1 MKKILSLFIS
11 FLMLFNLTA
20 DIFAQQLGFNTNK
33 KPSFGLGNSKTNDAM
48 KRMKQEHEEFKTYM
62 NALDKRIKY
71 PDMYK
76 NEPPGTAKL
85 EAQME
90 ILDKKLDKSI
100 IESVP
105 DKERAVAAKLGA
117 NFYDFKNALEGQ
129 EDVDLGASWRA
140 YCKDLAGYYEDYTIL
155 IRKFPQEDRSYMDI
169 VSDIPWILRNRKTG
183 EKFGY
188 EGRDYDVEAYLHA
201 CVHNLVTR
209 TTTGYTQRGPW
220 VWSKEEPEAFS
231 LEDKIDSMSAIYEV
245 VSRYGYYPEDREFIW
260 LFAYDIVKNGKKYFD
275 NDTYKADILPGLS
288 NADDR
293 QKRDHGKDDRNKQAN
308 AVSIAMAILPLVS
321 DDNSGDK
328 FSNKKSLSISAI
340 YNIMTGVLGIISTYD
355 YASVAILTG
364 ARALIAFDSSDSL
377 SKLLTFLTEDCKK
390 SFAKGAFDFAMGVFS
405 TESWAKGISRVADKN
420 GGYAYNNSLTSQFT
434 YMDKN
439 KTDNNTA
446 FFAEGSVRENY
457 FNAVYTNIFEEIG
470 RELGLSSRSSSKADS
485 YVTTFASRLSN
496 KGFNGNFS
504 DDDLSASIVVGIL
517 DTAAAGNTSL
527 NYAAD
532 LIYSGA
538 WFDLNE
544 ATQRDK
550 NNIAAAYLGKPK
562 KEYNQEKDDTYKQMM
577 SVQDTGK
584 YMDIAVNAVMITSLV
599 ASAPA
604 ILRSMANFTG
614 KAISRVKTITGVTKN
629 VKLSTA
635 AKVSKVTP
643 RSYTGAATTAPKAT
657 TTAPKATTT
666 APKATTTAPKAA
678 TTAPKAATTAPKAAT
693 TAPKATT
700 TAANAE
706 KTAATATTAKPAPT
720 AEETLAANKAQI
732 KSDFNNLSEKL
743 FGKFE
748 ARPGSKAVASTLVP
762 VPGMQYLMGG
772 TFDLPSL
779 TQLINRN
786 PAVRAIFNSSE
797 SKVMKLMETEG
808 LSAEKVKSLFLE
820 DFSKGLTESSLV
832 PATQRANIIEET
844 SKALGVAFDGSKAA
858 AAAATTAAEP
868 AKVLSMEE
876 KIRNIKKLTEYKVDI
891 TTLRTNGLLEDAY
904 YSKIESLAS
913 KGVKETSDFLR
924 LKTKGF
930 LDGENF
936 AKVESLTRRGFR
948 VTGRNFDDLMLL
960 KQKGFLEGEKFAKLD
975 KLLDLEGV
983 DNSTILKSI
992 KSGFF
997 EEPIYSRFIE
1007 SIPKSSS
1014 KNTGFFTKD
1023 LLSDANY
1030 PKTKALLD
1038 NGVDIKTIW
1047 DFNREGILDAK
1058 YAELTK
1064 NSKAVSVAAKTTTPV
1079 AASATSAAPTQA
1091 AAKAKAMTSAE
1102 KLSYLEEKGI
1112 SGWELDAWEKDIVNA
1127 SGAQF
1132 ERAQALID
1140 KGLDPSWIYTNRS
1153 TLLSDANFAEF
1164 EKMVGTQLSPEE
1176 FRSLSREGLFAP
1188 DGRGDMT
1195 MKMLKQNH
1203 KPEKIIKYYT
1213 DRELSHSIS
1222 HYANNADKELKAIDN
1237 LMDKGWSWDQALKL
1251 EYEGFAPGY
1260 KNYSNLESVLGKD
1273 VSKQDAFM
1281 LVDEGLLGDE
1291 YFAKVSKFLE
1301 YKVTP
1306 SEIKNLK
1313 LNGVL
1318 KKDLDTLEYLL
1329 LHKANSK
1336 TILKLNEEGLLDNF
1350 ARTKIWLKKGFN
1362 FDEMKLLRKITKD
1375 FNSTD
1380 IAAQVDLLVE
1390 KGFNPTQIDQLW
1402 KANKLNNNLERIQT
1416 LLDKGADFDALMK
1429 YLN

>member
-1 MKKILSLFIS
+1 MKKTLSLFIS
-11 FLMLFNLTA
+11 FIMLFNLTA
-20 DIFAQQLGFNTNK
+20 EVFAQSVGITGYYKDSYEKKKKEYGKTDPYMQKLQSYHKEMEIYLNTDEK
-33 KPSFGLGNSKTNDAM
+33 M
-48 KRMKQEHEEFKTYM
+48 V
-62 NALDKRIKY
+62 KY
-71 PDMYK
+71 PSNKTPEQIAFETRMAADNK
-76 NEPPGTAKL
+76 DFE
-85 EAQME
+85 
-90 ILDKKLDKSI
+90 KSI

-105 DKERAVAAKLGA
+105 QNEREVAAKLGA
-117 NFYDFKNALEGQ
+117 NFYEFKNALAGV
-129 EDVDLGASWRA
+129 EDVNLGDSWRA
-140 YCKDLAGYYEDYTIL
+140 YCKELTSYNAQYTIL
-155 IRKFPQEDRSYMDI
+155 TRKFDLYKLTYLEIGSKMDFALENNQ
-169 VSDIPWILRNRKTG
+169 DGKT
-183 EKFGY
+183 K
-188 EGRDYDVEAYLHA
+188 YDDKEYSTEAFLHA
-201 CVHNLVTR
+201 AVHNLVTR
-209 TTTGYTQRGPW
+209 KTSGYIKHSPW
-220 VWSKEEPEAFS
+220 IFGSDSIEEFS
-231 LEDKIDSMSAIYEV
+231 IEQKISVMDVIYSTV
-245 VSRYGYYPEDREFIW
+245 ASYGYYPDDRRYIW
-260 LFAYDIVKNGKKYFD
+260 AFAYNIVKNGKKYFD
-275 NDTYKADILPGLS
+275 NDIYKADIVPGAA

-293 QKRDHGKDDRNKQAN
+293 IKRDNGKADRNRQAN
-308 AVSIAMAILPLVS
+308 YVSQAMAILPI
-321 DDNSGDK
+321 
-328 FSNKKSLSISAI
+328 LSETEPEKEQAAQAI
-340 YNIMTGVLGIISTYD
+340 YQLVKDVASDD

-364 ARALIAFDSSDSL
+364 ARALIALDTEDSL

-390 SFAKGAFDFAMGVFS
+390 SFAKGLFDFAMGVFS

-446 FFAEGSVRENY
+446 FFAEGSVLENY

-470 RELGLSSRSSSKADS
+470 RELGQSSRTSSKANS

-643 RSYTGAATTAPKAT
+643 RSYTGAATTAPKA
-657 TTAPKATTT
+657 A
-666 APKATTTAPKAA
+666 TTAPKAA

-693 TAPKATT
+693 TAPKAATTAPKVAT

-786 PAVRAIFNSSE
+786 PAVRAIFNSSK

-808 LSAEKVKSLFLE
+808 LSAEKVKSLFME

-844 SKALGVAFDGSKAA
+844 SKALSVAFDGSKA

-1064 NSKAVSVAAKTTTPV
+1064 NSKAVSGAAKTTTPV

-1140 KGLDPSWIYTNRS
+1140 RGINPEGIYANKDIF
-1153 TLLSDANFAEF
+1153 LSDEGFASIQDLLGKKLDVNDF
-1164 EKMVGTQLSPEE
+1164 NKLLNS
-1176 FRSLSREGLFAP
+1176 GLFIN
-1188 DGRGDMT
+1188 DGRFAMT
-1195 MKMLKQNH
+1195 
-1203 KPEKIIKYYT
+1203 EKLLQQGYKSDEIIALYKESNTFYY
-1213 DRELSHSIS
+1213 S
-1222 HYANNADKELKAIDN
+1222 NNADKVLARRKT
-1237 LMDKGWSWDQALKL
+1237 LVGKGWSSSEAALL
-1251 EYEGFAPGY
+1251 EKSNFAVDI
-1260 KNYSNLESVLGKD
+1260 KENYSKIETLMAKGT
-1273 VSKQDAFM
+1273 SKTDIIKM
-1281 LVDEGLLGDE
+1281 VDNGLLE
-1291 YFAKVSKFLE
+1291 ERYYSKVSTLLE
-1301 YKVTP
+1301 YKFTP
-1306 SEIKNLK
+1306 EDMRIFKAK
-1313 LNGVL
+1313 GVL
-1318 KKDLDTLEYLL
+1318 EKDASALEYLAK
-1329 LHKANSK
+1329 HKANSK

-1350 ARTKIWLKKGFN
+1350 ARTKTWLQKGFN
-1362 FDEMKLLRKITKD
+1362 FDEMKLLRKITQD
-1375 FNSTD
+1375 FSSTD

-1390 KGFNPTQIDQLW
+1390 KGFNPTQIYQLW

-1416 LLDKGADFDALMK
+1416 LLDRGADFDALMK